1 MSVRM
6 LRRALKEQ
14 EAQDSHRVEGVIA
27 DEDDDT
33 PNEKPAQNLFNLLG
47 SEEIEED
54 VDEAEDEGEV
64 AISSESQMSKN
75 SSLTANLSK
84 SKKKRSKGKKE
95 RKILEFTRSRTQ
107 PWL

>member
-47 SEEIEED
+47 SEVSDLVHCDHEY
-54 VDEAEDEGEV
+54 
-64 AISSESQMSKN
+64 
-75 SSLTANLSK
+75 L
-84 SKKKRSKGKKE
+84 RS
-95 RKILEFTRSRTQ
+95 
-107 PWL
+107 